1 MNDYKKV
8 AFHLSPYDEMQT
20 DMLVAVLA
28 DYGYEC
34 FEPTDDGTNAYIVV
48 QDYDDNAVAAAVNEA
63 ALEAAVEWEVQE
75 IKGVN
80 WNEEWEKN
88 YFQPMTIADRCV
100 IHSTFHTDYPRL
112 EYEIIIDPKMAFGT
126 GHHETTSLMVEQ
138 ILREDVAGK
147 CVIDM
152 GTGTGILAILASM
165 RGAGEVVGIEI
176 DEDAY
181 LNAVENAKLNGVEN
195 VQLLHGDASALV
207 RVAEKAD
214 LLLANINRNII
225 TADIGRYAAA
235 LKDGGTMLLSGF
247 YVEDIPVVMEAA
259 KAAGMVQVTYN
270 EKNRWVMLKLEKR

>member
-195 VQLLHGDASALV
+195 VQLLHGDASALATV
-207 RVAEKAD
+207 DKDAD